1 MYWFFSTHGRP
12 LLDWFSEIGSHLSEI
27 SRVASFISVVGWILA
42 GLYQCY
48 TIYKTKEVE
57 GFSRWFLI
65 SWVVGDLSNVFG
77 TYLTDQMFFQRFLS
91 TCFLFLDGTLLAQ
104 YFYYTYIYY
113 DQPKVYLAGNIS
125 SPPESTGIAVPSN
138 VSATKGL
145 DRRTPDD
152 QYNGVASSSS
162 PVSIKQRP
170 ISVSDILIAASAS
183 SSVASAA
190 PVPSSAANAFTDAAS
205 QYIADNGTPISWILG
220 TACGY
225 VCSGLYFLSAV
236 PQIIKNHQEKS
247 TGTVSIYLFL
257 ADLIGNLGYS
267 MSIIATGRDIA
278 DPVERNEFFYNEMP
292 FLSGACLVFFLEL
305 YLMYQFYIYR
315 GNHIYHHHR
324 LGMDEYVPEEVES
337 ETTALITSTQTKG
350 VSAKTKDY
358 QAIVE

>member
-12 LLDWFSEIGSHLSEI
+12 LLDWFSELGSHLSEI
-27 SRVASFISVVGWILA
+27 SRIASCISVVGWILA
-42 GLYQCY
+42 GLYQSY

-65 SWVVGDLSNVFG
+65 SWVTGDLSNVLG
-77 TYLTDQMFFQRFLS
+77 TYLTDQMFFQRFLA
-91 TCFLFLDGTLLAQ
+91 TCFLFLDGTLLTQ

-113 DQPKVYLAGNIS
+113 DEPKVYVAGNIS
-125 SPPESTGIAVPSN
+125 SPPESTDIV
-138 VSATKGL
+138 VSANISNTRAL
-145 DRRTPDD
+145 SEEQANYT
-152 QYNGVASSSS
+152 ASSSS
-162 PVSIKQRP
+162 PVSMKQKP

-190 PVPSSAANAFTDAAS
+190 PVPSSATSAFTEAAS
-205 QYIADNGTPISWILG
+205 LYIADNNIPISWIIG

-225 VCSGLYFLSAV
+225 VCSTLYFFSAV

-267 MSIIATGRDIA
+267 LSIIATGRDIEN
-278 DPVERNEFFYNEMP
+278 PVEQKEFFFNEMP
-292 FLSGACLVFFLEL
+292 FLAGTCLVFCLEL

-324 LGMDEYVPEEVES
+324 LGMDEYVPEDDDS
-337 ETTALITSTQTKG
+337 EITALIVPNQTKK
-350 VSAKTKDY
+350 VPAKVIEY
-358 QAIVE
+358 QTITE